1 MFTIKAEKVE
11 GGKREKASEIKSITI
26 LEKDG
31 SETVINITE
40 DLHFIFGFTK
50 VGKEGGV
57 DLPMELMIH
66 GNADVIGEI
75 FFQTGNAHPDLI
87 RYCVKRST
95 EKTAHKIVE
104 EIKKSGVDP
113 IAEALKK
120 MPTPEAKGGWN

>member
-1 MFTIKAEKVE
+1 MFTIKAQKVE
-11 GGKREKASEIKSITI
+11 GRSSKASEIKSITI

-57 DLPMELMIH
+57 DLPMELIIH
-66 GNADVIGEI
+66 GNADIVGEI
-75 FFQTGNAHPDLI
+75 FFQAGNAHPELV
-87 RYCVKRST
+87 RHCVRRST
-95 EKTAHKIVE
+95 EKIAHTIID
-104 EIKKSGVDP
+104 EIKKSDIDP

-120 MPTPEAKGGWN
+120 MPPPEAKGGWN